1 MNNPDSIREFFRKM
15 ADGTLAKS
23 NTDKLSVL
31 HNSQK
36 LLPRPSTPVNDYVET
51 DFVRGRDFGIGLP
64 PLANC

>member
-1 MNNPDSIREFFRKM
+1 VNNPDSIREFFRKT

-31 HNSQK
+31 HSSQK
-36 LLPRPSTPVNDYVET
+36 LLPRPSTSSNAQVET
-51 DFVRGRDFGIGLP
+51 DFARGRDFGIGLP